1 MSGLVIAPVER
12 PAVKG
17 IRPATAAVLL
27 LLAGCGGD
35 EPPAEPPRALTEVEQ
50 VAEVIRKQ
58 SAAVAAGDGRA
69 ACSYFSP
76 RVVRE
81 IDRLLAE
88 RSPDIPLVCADALS
102 EVASR
107 LPERVVAQLKR
118 PALVSVKVEGDRATA
133 VVDAPEEV
141 RRLAERAGRPEAVG
155 GGTPLRKIGGRW
167 KVDALRL

>member
-1 MSGLVIAPVER
+1 M
-12 PAVKG
+12 
-17 IRPATAAVLL
+17 
-27 LLAGCGGD
+27 
-35 EPPAEPPRALTEVEQ
+35 
-50 VAEVIRKQ
+50 AEVVRRQ
-58 SAAVAAGDGRA
+58 SAAIAAGDGRE

-81 IDRLLAE
+81 IDKLLAE
-88 RSPDIPLVCADALS
+88 RSPEIPLVCADALS

-133 VVDAPEEV
+133 VVEV
-141 RRLAERAGRPEAVG
+141 PQELRRLAERAGKPDAVG

-167 KVDALRL
+167 RVDALRL